1 MYCMSIL
8 RVFFLIYVSIEGT
21 RYTLGT
27 RTVEGTRYFCNVD
40 DHDMHEICIHIH
52 SKLHCTYMYV
62 SLRYMYTCD
71 MYRHAFSNTRTS
83 TS

>member
-1 MYCMSIL
+1 MSIL

-62 SLRYMYTCD
+62 SVQ
-71 MYRHAFSNTRTS
+71 
-83 TS
+83 